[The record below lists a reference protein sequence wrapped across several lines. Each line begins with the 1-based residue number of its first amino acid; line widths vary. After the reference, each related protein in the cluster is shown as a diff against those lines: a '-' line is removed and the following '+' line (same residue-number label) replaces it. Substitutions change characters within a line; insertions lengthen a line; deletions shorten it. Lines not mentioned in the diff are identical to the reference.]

1 MKKIL
6 ILLTAVMMPLLASA
20 QAQINT
26 KKVKISDF
34 TQKTTKVVLT
44 GNQFYDA
51 VLEDEIASRWRV
63 SPYEFC
69 TLEEFNEIK
78 YNENYYFLL
87 TVTGQFKREKEPGIT
102 FITLVKG
109 GNTASQGI
117 GKMLEVVSLPLASA
131 EEPSGREFIFLPA
144 FLDIIQNHATASM
157 EKDITGYSGLSGYT
171 IRLPRVGNMEIVFS
185 EDDLSSEV
193 DDVYRDIN
201 FDSDMIVTDEDSA
214 DEYMSNNAENTV
226 VSYTVVPYGAPQGS
240 YCYKMLID
248 AHNHELYFFKRHRIG
263 KTLGKGFLEDDIKRI
278 NSHRGR

>member
-6 ILLTAVMMPLLASA
+6 ILLTAIIMPVLAGA

-34 TQKTTKVVLT
+34 TQKTTKIVLT

-51 VLEDEIASRWRV
+51 VLEDEVAARWRV

-69 TLEEFNEIK
+69 SIEEFERIK
-78 YNENYYFLL
+78 SNDNFYFLL
-87 TVTGQFKREKEPGIT
+87 TVAGQFKKEKEPGIT
-102 FITLVKG
+102 FLTLVKG
-109 GNTASQGI
+109 GSNAKQGI
-117 GKMLEVVSLPLASA
+117 SKMLEVVSLPFAAA
-131 EEPSGREFIFLPA
+131 EEPSGREIIFLPA
-144 FLDIIQNHATASM
+144 FLDIIQNHTLAAM
-157 EKDITGYSGLSGYT
+157 DKDITGYSGLSGYT

-193 DDVYRDIN
+193 DKVYRDLN

-214 DEYMSNNAENTV
+214 DEYMSENKENTV
-226 VSYTVVPYGAPQGS
+226 VSYTVVPTDAPQGS

-263 KTLGKGFLEDDIKRI
+263 RMLGKGFLEEDIKRI